1 MGLELEDNSSTESPV
16 IRSPTSVSVEAQG
29 GIERKRPNP
38 PFVSRTP
45 DNTDMPY
52 LHILPATTS
61 RHEPLLDPD
70 VPEQVLTPINV
81 VTKNE
86 KRLAFRETE
95 GQPF

>member
-1 MGLELEDNSSTESPV
+1 
-16 IRSPTSVSVEAQG
+16 
-29 GIERKRPNP
+29 
-38 PFVSRTP
+38 
-45 DNTDMPY
+45 MPY